1 MNASYHDFNP
11 DPIEDPEKSFKSKLL
26 ENLDK
31 GRFFLKK
38 LKEDHFSSPQNIYI
52 FSTWL
57 ILFLSLIFWLSYS
70 NQLTLPFLDPD
81 LSDDDIEI
89 YQQQLSSLKT
99 EYSYLKMSLLT
110 DSKSSLHGT
119 FSNVEESL
127 FTSSG
132 FKVAIKK
139 TFSQNILPYQIDRIY
154 SSDNNYNTIYLNEMR
169 YVLVGARKKG
179 DSNYIVSALGEGY
192 KAFSNY
198 NMEFQKSKDIYW
210 YFNKTQS
217 FGFSF
222 YEDIYLN
229 NIDFRGF
236 FSKDENNRLRISVSL
251 NGTAC
256 GRIGDVYISRDN
268 SNLDDYELVISYFSY

>member
-1 MNASYHDFNP
+1 MYNSLQNFNP
-11 DPIEDPEKSFKSKLL
+11 DAIEDPEKSVKSKLF
-26 ENLDK
+26 EKRNK

-38 LKEDHFSSPQNIYI
+38 LKEDHFSSPKNICI

-57 ILFLSLIFWLSYS
+57 ILYFSLIFWLSYS
-70 NQLTLPFLDPD
+70 NKLTLPFLDSD
-81 LSDDDIEI
+81 LSDDDIET
-89 YQQQLSSLKT
+89 YQQKLSSLKT
-99 EYSYLKMSLLT
+99 EYSYLKMFMLT
-110 DSKSSLHGT
+110 DSKSTLHGT
-119 FSNVEESL
+119 FTNIEESL

-132 FKVAIKK
+132 FKGAIKQ
-139 TFSQNILPYQIDRIY
+139 TFSQINLPYQIDRIY
-154 SSDNNYNTIYLNEMR
+154 SNDDNYNTIYLSEMN

-179 DSNYIVSALGEGY
+179 DSKYIISALGEGHR
-192 KAFSNY
+192 AFSNY
-198 NMEFQKSKDIYW
+198 MGFHKSNDIYW

-236 FSKDENNRLRISVSL
+236 FSKDENNGLRVSVSL